1 MEVIMK
7 KTTLLLVIMTLLVL
21 LSGCSSTT
29 QPNIPVN
36 DTLSNEQAKS
46 ILIGKVIKIYDNYML
61 VANAEDDA
69 KSSDIYTV
77 STDFDFDASKI
88 KPGSIVKIGYDGMI
102 METYPA
108 KLGDIKY
115 INFIEQKDDLVG
127 LYEKVFDK
135 LWETDKGLNTDIDI
149 LAFDLSKTTNLT
161 DAEKSA
167 LIYVLG
173 NKYSLETVSGTF
185 DQLSKDGYIDKEK
198 LYFENGI
205 LFSFE
210 VTKESKNSFMFNAQK
225 WRSGLGA
232 YFFQDCTAKKT
243 KDGWDYK
250 IGEEMI
256 S

>member
-1 MEVIMK
+1 
-7 KTTLLLVIMTLLVL
+7 
-21 LSGCSSTT
+21 
-29 QPNIPVN
+29 
-36 DTLSNEQAKS
+36 
-46 ILIGKVIKIYDNYML
+46 ML

-185 DQLSKDGYIDKEK
+185 DQLSKDGYIDNEK

-232 YFFQDCTAKKT
+232 YFFQDCTARKN
-243 KDGWDYK
+243 KDGWDFK
-250 IGEEMI
+250 IGSEAI